1 MIPKVISATFAFM
14 STELVRIPNQPQAL
28 GSQLAT
34 AADNVA
40 RYLKLGLEGADNTV
54 LAYSADLKS
63 FGEYCAAHGLCPLPA
78 DVATVARYVADLAD
92 IPRKLSTIKRH
103 LAAIHKH
110 HQLRGYPSPVH
121 ADELTLVLDGI
132 TRALGKRQ
140 KQAPAFT
147 VDELK
152 ESIRRL
158 NVTTTAGL
166 RDRALLLLG
175 FAGAFRRSELVALNV
190 EHLEF
195 TERALIVHLPK
206 SKTNQAGEAE
216 DKAVFYAATAAFCP
230 VRCTRAWVQQLG
242 RDTGP
247 LFVSLKRG
255 KIKGEA
261 LPTQNRLS
269 PLRVNRLVQLHLNH
283 DEEGLKVAEKNYSA
297 HSLRVSFIT
306 VSVLRGQSNRFIK
319 NQTKQK
325 TDAMIDRYSR
335 LDDVVSF
342 NAAQNLGL

>member
-1 MIPKVISATFAFM
+1 M
-14 STELVRIPNQPQAL
+14 STEITRIPDEPQAL
-28 GSQLAT
+28 GSQLST
-34 AADNVA
+34 AAANVA
-40 RYLKLGLEGADNTV
+40 RYIKAGLEGADNTV

-63 FGEYCAAHGLCPLPA
+63 FGDFCQLHGLNQLPA
-78 DVATVARYVADLAD
+78 DVATLARYVADLAD
-92 IPRKLSTIKRH
+92 IPRKLSTIRRH

-110 HQLRGYPSPVH
+110 HQLRGYLSPVR
-121 ADELTLVLDGI
+121 ADELALVMEGI
-132 TRALGKRQ
+132 TRTLGKRQ

-147 VDELK
+147 VEELK

-158 NVTTTAGL
+158 DVTTTAGL

-175 FAGAFRRSELVALNV
+175 FAGAFRRSELVALDV

-195 TERALIVHLPK
+195 TEKALIVHLAK
-206 SKTNQAGEAE
+206 SKTNQAGEVE
-216 DKAVFYAATAAFCP
+216 DKAVFYAATSAFCP
-230 VRCTRAWVQQLG
+230 VRCTRAWLQQLG
-242 RDTGP
+242 RNTGP

-255 KIKGEA
+255 KVKGQA
-261 LPTQNRLS
+261 MPTLKRLS
-269 PLRVNRLVQLHLNH
+269 PLRVNELVQLHLNH
-283 DEEGLKVAEKNYSA
+283 DEDGHKVPEKNYSA

-306 VSVLRGQSNRFIK
+306 ISVLRGQSNRFIK

>member
-1 MIPKVISATFAFM
+1 M
-14 STELVRIPNQPQAL
+14 STEITLIPAEPQPL
-28 GSQLAT
+28 GSRLAS

-63 FGEYCAAHGLCPLPA
+63 FGAYCAEHGLCPLPA

-92 IPRKLSTIKRH
+92 LPRKLSTIKRH

-121 ADELTLVLDGI
+121 ADELALVLDGI

-147 VDELK
+147 VEELK

-158 NVTTTAGL
+158 DVTTTAGL

-175 FAGAFRRSELVALNV
+175 FAGAFRRSELVALDV

-216 DKAVFYAATAAFCP
+216 DKAVFYAPSAEFCP
-230 VRCTRAWVQQLG
+230 VRCVRAWVKVLG
-242 RDTGP
+242 QATGP
-247 LFVSLKRG
+247 LFVSLRRG
-255 KIKGEA
+255 KEKGDA
-261 LPTQNRLS
+261 YPTKQRLS
-269 PLRVNRLVQLHLNH
+269 PLRVNLLVQQHLNY
-283 DEEGLKVAEKNYSA
+283 DADGLQIQGRNYSA

-306 VSVLRGQSNRFIK
+306 IAVVKGQSNRAIK

-335 LDDVVSF
+335 LDDVVTY
-342 NAAQNLGL
+342 NAAQSLGL

>member
-1 MIPKVISATFAFM
+1 M
-14 STELVRIPNQPQAL
+14 STELTRIPAEPQAL

-40 RYLKLGLEGADNTV
+40 RYLKLGLEGSDNTV
-54 LAYSADLKS
+54 LAYSADLKY
-63 FGEYCAAHGLCPLPA
+63 FGAYCQKYGMCPLPA
-78 DVATVARYVADLAD
+78 NVATMARYVADLAD
-92 IPRKLSTIKRH
+92 IPRKLSTIRRH

-121 ADELTLVLDGI
+121 ADELALVLDGI
-132 TRALGKRQ
+132 TRTLGKRQ

-147 VDELK
+147 VEELK

-158 NVTTTAGL
+158 DVTTTAGL

-190 EHLEF
+190 EDLEF
-195 TERALIVHLPK
+195 TERALLVHLTK
-206 SKTNQAGEAE
+206 SKTNQTGEIE
-216 DKAVFYAATAAFCP
+216 DKAVFYASTAAFCP
-230 VRCTRAWVQQLG
+230 VRSARAWVQQLV
-242 RDTGP
+242 RSSGP

-255 KIKGEA
+255 QVKGKA
-261 LPTQNRLS
+261 LPTAKRLS
-269 PLRVNRLVQLHLNH
+269 PLRVNGLVQLHLNH
-283 DEEGLKVAEKNYSA
+283 DEEGHKVPERNYSA